1 MGENILIVEDH
12 DFVRKSLNDLLCS
25 KFPECRIID
34 VKTGEEA
41 VELAK
46 DILPSVVIM
55 DISLPGINGIEATRQ
70 IKKIDPHT
78 QVAILSIY
86 EDEVYKKDAS
96 LAGASAYIS
105 KRVMNSEL
113 IKTIKMLLSEPK

>member
-12 DFVRKSLNDLLCS
+12 DFVRKSLNDWLCS

-34 VKTGEEA
+34 AKTGEEA
-41 VELAK
+41 IALARN
-46 DILPSVVIM
+46 IMPSVVIM

-78 QVAILSIY
+78 QVAILSIH
-86 EDEVYKKDAS
+86 EDEVYKKDAA

-113 IKTIKMLLSEPK
+113 IQTIKMLLSDHR